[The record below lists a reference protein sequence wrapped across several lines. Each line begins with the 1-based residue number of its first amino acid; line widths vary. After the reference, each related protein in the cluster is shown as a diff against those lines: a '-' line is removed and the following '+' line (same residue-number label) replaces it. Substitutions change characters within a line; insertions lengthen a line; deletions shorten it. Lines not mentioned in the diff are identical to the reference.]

1 MRLEAFE
8 LTLGLPVTPKG
19 EHEKHAAEAEAVEKG
34 IQRGKEVFKHSGR
47 WAKIGQMAVFARD
60 FSPQH
65 SLGSVGHLQML
76 HRFLGGI
83 CLDHDEVTGL
93 GGFEG

>member
-1 MRLEAFE
+1 
-8 LTLGLPVTPKG
+8 
-19 EHEKHAAEAEAVEKG
+19 
-34 IQRGKEVFKHSGR
+34 
-47 WAKIGQMAVFARD
+47 MAVFARD